1 MGYNNFM
8 KLILEFINIG
18 GRVEMATESTRSWF
32 QIRQQRPNPTK
43 KGQEGNVK
51 ITGRPPMNDAPSNAT
66 KQKVAAAKQYIEN
79 HYKNQKKSLQE
90 RKERYVLRFR
100 CVTVFGCT

>member
-1 MGYNNFM
+1 MGRESGLRF
-8 KLILEFINIG
+8 LQVSL
-18 GRVEMATESTRSWF
+18 EMATESTRSWF
-32 QIRQQRPNPTK
+32 QIRQQRPSPAK

-51 ITGRPPMNDAPSNAT
+51 NSGRPPMNDAPSNAT

-90 RKERYVLRFR
+90 RKERYVLRFP
-100 CVTVFGCT
+100 CVISAFVLITGLD